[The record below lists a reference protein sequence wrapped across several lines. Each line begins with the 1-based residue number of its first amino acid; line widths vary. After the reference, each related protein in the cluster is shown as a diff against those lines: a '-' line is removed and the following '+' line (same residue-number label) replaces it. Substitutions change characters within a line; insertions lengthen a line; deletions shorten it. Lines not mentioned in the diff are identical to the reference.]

1 MQSSNC
7 FSIYYINF
15 WLDSLLCLKGDTPT
29 GRHNQSQAFDERG
42 LAAKAPRRA
51 YNCAMHGKQG
61 QFLQIQALCPSKV
74 WRRPQGNALHNKHKV
89 IELEY

>member
-7 FSIYYINF
+7 FSIYINF

-51 YNCAMHGKQG
+51 YNCAMHGTTG
-61 QFLQIQALCPSKV
+61 SSPGAITANTGTMSV
-74 WRRPQGNALHNKHKV
+74 
-89 IELEY
+89 